1 MTMSSLTCLS
11 LSPTPLVTF
20 NVATPSRTLDAMVGS
35 GRFNLHILTGDAAGA
50 SVARHFTRGNRDDG
64 GVFDGLAG
72 LTVKGEGA
80 PLLSGH
86 GVLRVFKCRVL
97 REGNA
102 DGLVKVRDHVIVIGE
117 VLETVIGKDEED
129 EVALAYANHPNL
141 LDIVAMAETFEFQAE
156 ISQLLS
162 LIINTVY
169 SNKEI
174 FLRELISNSSDAL
187 DKIRYKALSDPSQL
201 DTGKDLRIDIIPD
214 KENKTLTI
222 RDTGIGM
229 TKADLVNN
237 LGTIARSGTKQFME
251 ALTAGADVSMIGQ
264 FGVGFYSA
272 YLVADRVSVVSKH
285 NDDEQYIWE
294 SSAGGTFS
302 ITADTEGKPLGRGTA
317 IILHLKEE
325 QSEYLNESKI
335 KEVIKKH
342 SEFISYPIYLHVKKE
357 TETEVPDEDA
367 DEEVKDAEEGEDK
380 KPRIE
385 EVDDEDEEKEKEKK
399 KKTRKVR
406 SVTTEEEELNK
417 QKPIWTRNPQD
428 ITQDEYA
435 SFYKSLSNDWE
446 DHLAV
451 KHFSVEG
458 QLEFRA
464 ILFVPKRAP
473 FDLFETKKTKNNI
486 KLYVRRVFI
495 TDDAT
500 DLIPEWL
507 GFIKGVV
514 DSEDLPLNLSRE
526 TLQQNKIMKVIKK
539 NIVKKSLELFQE
551 IAEDKEQFDK
561 FYSAFSKNLK
571 LGIHED
577 SQNRQILAKLLRFN
591 STKSGDEMTSLSDY
605 VTRMPEHQK
614 NMYYITGESI
624 KAVSKSPFLDTLKEK
639 GFEVLFLV
647 DPIDEYAMTQLKEF
661 EGKKLVDITKDFEL
675 EETDEEKAAREK
687 EEKEYES
694 LAKTLKNILGDKVEK
709 VVVSYKLGSSPCA
722 IRTGQFGWSAN
733 MERIMKA
740 QALRDTSM
748 SSYMS
753 SKKTFEISPKST
765 IVKEL
770 KRKVEADGENDRPL
784 KSIVQLLFETSL
796 LVSGFTIDDPAGFA
810 ERTHKLVQLG
820 LNIDEDDATPADEP
834 AAADAPAAATGDSAM
849 EEVD

>member
-1 MTMSSLTCLS
+1 M
-11 LSPTPLVTF
+11 
-20 NVATPSRTLDAMVGS
+20 
-35 GRFNLHILTGDAAGA
+35 
-50 SVARHFTRGNRDDG
+50 
-64 GVFDGLAG
+64 
-72 LTVKGEGA
+72 
-80 PLLSGH
+80 
-86 GVLRVFKCRVL
+86 
-97 REGNA
+97 
-102 DGLVKVRDHVIVIGE
+102 
-117 VLETVIGKDEED
+117 
-129 EVALAYANHPNL
+129 
-141 LDIVAMAETFEFQAE
+141 
-156 ISQLLS
+156 
-162 LIINTVY
+162 
-169 SNKEI
+169 
-174 FLRELISNSSDAL
+174 
-187 DKIRYKALSDPSQL
+187 
-201 DTGKDLRIDIIPD
+201 
-214 KENKTLTI
+214 
-222 RDTGIGM
+222 
-229 TKADLVNN
+229 
-237 LGTIARSGTKQFME
+237 GTIARSGTKQFME

-272 YLVADRVSVVSKH
+272 YLVADRVTFISKH

-302 ITADTEGKPLGRGTA
+302 VKVDTETEPLGRGSKL
-317 IILHLKEE
+317 ILHLKDE
-325 QSEYLNESKI
+325 QTEYLNESKI

-342 SEFISYPIYLHVKKE
+342 SEFISYPIYLHVVKE
-357 TETEVPDEDA
+357 TEKEVPDEEA
-367 DEEVKDAEEGEDK
+367 EEVKEEEGDDK
-380 KPRIE
+380 KPKIE
-385 EVDDEDEEKEKEKK
+385 EVDDEEEDKEKK
-399 KKTRKVR
+399 KKTKKVKET
-406 SVTTEEEELNK
+406 SIEEEELNK

-428 ITQDEYA
+428 INQEEYA
-435 SFYKSLSNDWE
+435 AFYKSLSNDWE

-507 GFIKGVV
+507 SFVKGVV

-539 NIVKKSLELFQE
+539 NIVKKALELFTE

-577 SQNRQILAKLLRFN
+577 SQNRQILAKLLRFS
-591 STKSGDEMTSLSDY
+591 STKSGDEQTSLADY
-605 VTRMPEHQK
+605 VTRMAEHQK
-614 NMYYITGESI
+614 NIYYITGESI
-624 KAVSKSPFLDTLKEK
+624 KAVTKSPFLDALKEK
-639 GFEVLFLV
+639 NFEVLFLV

-661 EGKKLVDITKDFEL
+661 EGKKLVDITKDFDL
-675 EETDEEKAAREK
+675 EETEEEKKAREA
-687 EEKEYES
+687 EEKEYEG
-694 LAKTLKNILGDKVEK
+694 LAKSLKNVLGDKVEK
-709 VVVSYKLGSSPCA
+709 VVVSHKLVGSPCA

-753 SKKTFEISPKST
+753 SKKTFEISPKSP

-770 KRKVEADGENDRPL
+770 KKKIEADGENDKTV

-796 LVSGFTIDDPAGFA
+796 LVSGFTIEEPAGFA
-810 ERTHKLVQLG
+810 ERIHKLVSLG
-820 LNIDEDDATPADEP
+820 LNLDEEPEVEEVPATAETV
-834 AAADAPAAATGDSAM
+834 AAETGDSAM